1 MNTQT
6 SFSKEVRDFAD
17 KARKGELD
25 EQEWCVKNSVGFEG
39 DKLCGNTE
47 PITRIA
53 YEVQSRE
60 DSGRHFL
67 FEFDKET
74 LIRALAWSSSDVCPL
89 CESHQTR
96 EVPKREAAFTCDECQ
111 ISFAK
116 SPV

>member
-25 EQEWCVKNSVGFEG
+25 EQEWCVKNPVGFGGE
-39 DKLCGNTE
+39 KQSLNGNTE

-53 YEVQSRE
+53 YDVQSRE

-67 FEFDKET
+67 FEFDFDEGT

-96 EVPKREAAFTCDECQ
+96 EVT
-111 ISFAK
+111 K
-116 SPV
+116 SLSE